1 MSEIKIGRMVMG
13 VCQTNCYFM
22 YREGEK
28 ECVVVDPAD
37 KGTAIYDALRRNGF
51 RVAGILLTHG
61 HFDHIWGLDELRNA
75 ANAAAECDATEGD
88 DRPVKVYASE
98 AERELLR
105 DAHKNVSEQAGRPC
119 VTSADVYVK
128 DGEEITLAGI
138 TFKVIFTPGH
148 TAGGC
153 CYYVEEAGFLVS
165 GDTLFAE
172 SVGRTD
178 FPTGS
183 MSQIVNSIKTK
194 LFVLPEKTVVY
205 PGHGDGTSIGHEKAY
220 NPFCQ

>member
-75 ANAAAECDATEGD
+75 ANAVAECDATEGD

-183 MSQIVNSIKTK
+183 MGTLVRSIREK
-194 LFVLPEKTVVY
+194 LLVLPEDTKVY
-205 PGHGDGTSIGHEKAY
+205 PGHGESTTIEHEKKY
-220 NPFCQ
+220 NAFLG